1 MIGVFIVCDTI
12 RDFLITSEVKFLLF
26 AQQIECA
33 DGAFDKLLKIVEMK
47 HQLACD
53 KEDGGCGE
61 QNYIRHII
69 SNPPHVFITGNLLGI
84 IEFAFYYF

>member
-1 MIGVFIVCDTI
+1 
-12 RDFLITSEVKFLLF
+12 
-26 AQQIECA
+26 
-33 DGAFDKLLKIVEMK
+33 MK

-84 IEFAFYYF
+84 IEFAFYYL